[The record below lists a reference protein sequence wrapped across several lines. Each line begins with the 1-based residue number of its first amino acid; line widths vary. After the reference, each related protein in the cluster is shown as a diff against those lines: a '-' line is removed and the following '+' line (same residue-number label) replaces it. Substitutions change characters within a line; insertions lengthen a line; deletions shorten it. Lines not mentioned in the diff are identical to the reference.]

1 MPHHGGY
8 RSDKNMDRMEWMAE
22 KVTEMG
28 VDRIVP
34 LLCRYSERKVL
45 KTERLRKILVAAMK
59 QSLKATLPQLDD
71 LTPFDDFMKALPDGQ
86 RFIAYCDP
94 AIPRRDFVKE
104 CLPKSDVT
112 ILVGPEGDFSQPE
125 IRAALDAGFI
135 PVSLGD
141 SRLRTET
148 AGVFACAAIHTINQ
162 LKNDRTTQKLCLR
175 QLLPAR
181 RPLRD
186 RGRTDG
192 YGHRRTN
199 SGNHPSAGHPLR
211 VQRKLPKG
219 EPLADRLVYGHRRHK
234 GARSAEKVGQT
245 YNIPVVTDIH
255 AAEEAAMAAEYVD
268 VLQIPAFL
276 CRQTDLLVAAAR
288 TGKTVNIKKGQF
300 LSPEAMEFAVQKVKD
315 AGNNDV
321 AITER
326 GTTFGYQD
334 LIVDYRGIPTM
345 RRFAP
350 VILDVTHSL
359 QQPNQTCGVTGGLPH
374 LIETMARCGIAAGV
388 DGLFMETH
396 QNPAVAKSDGANM
409 LPLDRMEGL
418 LERLSALRMAVNE
431 INR

>member
-1 MPHHGGY
+1 MI
-8 RSDKNMDRMEWMAE
+8 E
-22 KVTEMG
+22 
-28 VDRIVP
+28 
-34 LLCRYSERKVL
+34 
-45 KTERLRKILVAAMK
+45 
-59 QSLKATLPQLDD
+59 
-71 LTPFDDFMKALPDGQ
+71 
-86 RFIAYCDP
+86 
-94 AIPRRDFVKE
+94 
-104 CLPKSDVT
+104 
-112 ILVGPEGDFSQPE
+112 
-125 IRAALDAGFI
+125 
-135 PVSLGD
+135 
-141 SRLRTET
+141 
-148 AGVFACAAIHTINQ
+148 Q
-162 LKNDRTTQKLCLR
+162 LKNS
-175 QLLPAR
+175 A
-181 RPLRD
+181 
-186 RGRTDG
+186 
-192 YGHRRTN
+192 
-199 SGNHPSAGHPLR
+199 SGNFFLLAGPCVIEGEQMAMDIAGQIVETTRRLGIPY
-211 VQRKLPKG
+211 VFKGSYRK
-219 EPLADRLVYGHRRHK
+219 AN
-234 GARSAEKVGQT
+234 RSRIDSFTG
-245 YNIPVVTDIH
+245 IGDIK
-255 AAEEAAMAAEYVD
+255 ALD

-321 AITER
+321 ARTER